1 ELHKCNAKDVLE
13 TETIKCAAVRHK
25 LMHFPDEINREIHG
39 KFKCIGCLESKFAI
53 LTLCFFNLDTLEAVL
68 VARQSNE
75 AFIDRVKKQLE
86 QLQCETDQVEQQ
98 ATKVEAENNA
108 LRPELDSLKEAH
120 DANFVRLNEL
130 LAEKAA
136 RQIELNE
143 MRESIRRASSRIVDL
158 EEDTVLLAEQM
169 VEERQ
174 QYADTMRSI
183 REQTYEVEHQL
194 KDCTDKEDKKSREF
208 LAVHATLE
216 ESKSELGELVQEHNS
231 LEHGIA
237 MLQVQHQDSV
247 KQQAQVQAKSQQL
260 KTNIEALSTQSRVL
274 EAEHQTQVAEMQ
286 KTLEDLEVKTQQQ
299 TVKKEKVVAQKTEVT
314 ARTVAVAT
322 KVKEETS
329 KDSEEKKQILAQA
342 KKAVAAKESDLVKMR
357 QEILDMEGRHAELE
371 DAERQETANVS
382 EEASAMPSATVMEI
396 QDTIEMHRRRRQQ
409 REARL
414 AKEAGG
420 RPALFRRA
428 TEFDIN
434 SVLGFNRQIAEWKE
448 KLEQETAERN
458 LSFINRLTVQS
469 VSEKLQ
475 ADIKEFNANEAA
487 ETSAIN
493 QEIDK
498 LKHEKAALEAE
509 QARLQSAMRADEAR
523 QSTLA
528 DRLQDERRQLE
539 EWRSA
544 REAEAEALTVEI
556 EQLRQ
561 EAASRAAEL
570 EDLAPKFSEF
580 EDFYRRSI
588 SDYDALK
595 RSLVAMK
602 NRKAG
607 LEASSNKAGHEIDRL
622 TQEIARLQRDKELR
636 KAQSAQELESMVD
649 DRVKLEREIYVLGCK
664 LQTVLAE
671 NAKLTSGV
679 DRLERQMRT
688 MQSSWERAVPAKA
701 RTEQHRGRLAVQ
713 LESGRRR
720 DFQLAEEFQNK
731 DRHFLTALAAI
742 INDTEARQAIV
753 EAVAEKLESELDCLD
768 EFLKTSKDDN

>member
-1 ELHKCNAKDVLE
+1 MEDATNANTSLVEVTEVVAAVKRLGELSERMKTKALGFSEKDIGHIDNIIDALHELELHKYNAKDVLE

-25 LMHFPDEINREIHG
+25 LMHFPDEINREIH
-39 KFKCIGCLESKFAI
+39 
-53 LTLCFFNLDTLEAVL
+53 EAVL

-371 DAERQETANVS
+371 DAERAE
-382 EEASAMPSATVMEI
+382 
-396 QDTIEMHRRRRQQ
+396 
-409 REARL
+409 
-414 AKEAGG
+414 KEGWIN
-420 RPALFRRA
+420 PAELL
-428 TEFDIN
+428 ESN

-448 KLEQETAERN
+448 KLEQETAE
-458 LSFINRLTVQS
+458 RLTVQS